1 MKIRKV
7 DDKPMVIHTKEKAKI
22 HAHEPKGAKIKGS
35 NIYTV
40 ERGPKTAGAKVTDTD
55 RKKSYRKDL
64 LLERKEILRSNGF
77 INKLQPRF
85 EAICERLQEIDNE
98 TQKKL
103 WGEVVLKDSEDEDID
118 FSFRD
123 TSENVFQE
131 KRIFNRGKDE
141 TQWLF
146 AERC

>member
-1 MKIRKV
+1 MIIKKLQEEL
-7 DDKPMVIHTKEKAKI
+7 DKNE
-22 HAHEPKGAKIKGS
+22 E
-35 NIYTV
+35 Y
-40 ERGPKTAGAKVTDTD
+40 
-55 RKKSYRKDL
+55 KDL

-131 KRIFNRGKDE
+131 ALKTYCDNNKSRREYEKRMGAGIWKMKSYE
-141 TQWLF
+141 
-146 AERC
+146 ERLRVKEFIEQLEAQRKKPQ